1 MARTT
6 RRSSRTTRNAAVRRR
21 ATRSANAGRPG
32 EARRTGVDEREGWE
46 DFTQKREWFLGGR
59 AIADGRSRTL
69 ARLAAIAQADVLGQ
83 VALESLDA
91 GGPPLQHGA
100 RLVGTA
106 RRAAPPRAVSRRL
119 PAAPLL
125 ARPVEVAV
133 SARDADATLQ
143 VAVSAAAVA
152 RVDPASIRM
161 FRFEPA
167 SRTWQHVPRSGYSPA
182 GGYAWARVHRPGIY
196 APVGLPLDRAEQ
208 AALLRT
214 FNARAGLREAAER
227 GRAAAGRALKALLGR
242 AATASRSGGA
252 SAVAA
257 RLRERMDLPEWE
269 LLTELEPPPRAG
281 FPPRRRGLVAPA
293 LGTLA
298 TRLVARDWW
307 KLGPRN
313 FNGRIKSLAIRPNQ
327 RNVLYAGAANGGVWI
342 TVNGGAEWNALWF
355 RQPSMAIGA
364 IAIAPSSPMVMYAAT
379 GEDTPGWTPSY
390 GGAGV
395 FRTSNGG
402 AAWAACAPGPG
413 PRSNK
418 VLIHPTNPDVVY
430 VATDTG
436 LWKSVDGGASWANR
450 RPGRITDALLDP
462 TAPDTLYVGAHND
475 GVYRSTDGGVLW
487 VPKQG
492 VTGGFFTAL
501 PWGAAAEWIKL
512 SMGQGGSAG
521 TRFIAA
527 KMGLDSGRVFLSTT
541 GGDNWV
547 MVPDVVQPASYN
559 EWTNMISVH
568 PRFSNRILAGA
579 VGLSR
584 TVTSFTF
591 APTTGTHSDHH
602 QVVYDP
608 VDPTTCYVAT
618 DGGVYRSLDG
628 GATWALHSRGMV
640 ATQFYS
646 VGVSQSAALV
656 LGGATQ
662 DQGVLKLRP
671 GSDEDWDDV
680 HAGNEGG
687 FFVVDPNDS
696 RTIYTTPWNHNL
708 RRTTDGAAHWTDI
721 RNGMTTTFNGAPA
734 GPASVRHLAVRFGLS
749 SHLIA
754 GGTIVVKDADGN
766 TVFRQSRMYL
776 SLTRGDAWAGREV
789 TDGDVNRC
797 AFSPADPLRC
807 YAVTSTGNVYKSSGG
822 WTWRLAHSTA
832 GKPSSMYITGLG
844 LSWTNP
850 EVLYICFGDFG
861 WPRVMRSDDGGAHW
875 TDRSGTAGEQLPAI
889 PMTSIVVS
897 PVSDD
902 IAYVSSD
909 VGVFRTQDGGITWQD
924 FNDGWQWQDVPRVI
938 VTELALRRSSRTLFA
953 STLGRGVYGRA
964 L

>member
-1 MARTT
+1 MARRT
-6 RRSSRTTRNAAVRRR
+6 RKSGNASAARRR
-21 ATRSANAGRPG
+21 AG

-46 DFTQKREWFLGGR
+46 DFAQKREWFLNGR
-59 AIADGRSRTL
+59 AIPDGRSRTR
-69 ARLAAIAQADVLGQ
+69 ARLDAIAQADVLGV
-83 VALESLDA
+83 VALEALDP
-91 GGPPLQHGA
+91 GGTPLRAGA
-100 RLVGTA
+100 RVVA
-106 RRAAPPRAVSRRL
+106 SDRRVAPPQPVSRRL
-119 PAAPLL
+119 PRAPLL
-125 ARPVEVAV
+125 ARAIEVRPPRRAT
-133 SARDADATLQ
+133 DATLQ
-143 VAVSAAAVA
+143 IAVPAAALG

-161 FRFEPA
+161 FRLEPA
-167 SRTWQHVPRSGYSPA
+167 TRTWQIVPRSGFAPA
-182 GGYAWARVHRPGIY
+182 GGYVWARLDRAGVY
-196 APVGLPLDRAEQ
+196 APVGLPLDRTELAD
-208 AALLRT
+208 LVRT
-214 FNARAGLREAAER
+214 FNARAELREAAAR
-227 GRAAAGRALKALLGR
+227 SRAAAARAVASLLRRGTRTLRGRT
-242 AATASRSGGA
+242 ATD
-252 SAVAA
+252 VAA
-257 RLRERMDLPEWE
+257 RLRERIDLPEWE
-269 LLTELEPPPRAG
+269 LLAELDPVPRAG
-281 FPPRRRGLVAPA
+281 EVRRRRALVAPTLGVLA
-293 LGTLA
+293 L
-298 TRLVARDWW
+298 RLVARDWW

-342 TVNGGAEWNALWF
+342 TVNGGLDWNALWF

-364 IAIAPSSPMVMYAAT
+364 IAVAPSNPLVMYAAT
-379 GEDTPGWTPSY
+379 GEDTPGWGPSY
-390 GGAGV
+390 GGTGV

-402 AAWAACAPGPG
+402 SAWAACASGPG
-413 PRSNK
+413 TRSNK
-418 VLIHPTNPDVVY
+418 VLVHPTNPDVVY

-436 LWKSVDGGASWANR
+436 LWKSIDGGAHWINC
-450 RPGRITDALLDP
+450 RPGRATDALLDP

-475 GVYRSTDGGVLW
+475 GVYRSVDGGATW
-487 VPKQG
+487 VPRQG

-501 PWGAAAEWIKL
+501 PWGPAAEWVKL
-512 SMGQGGSAG
+512 SMGLGGTTG

-541 GGDNWV
+541 AGDNWV
-547 MVPDVVQPASYN
+547 MVPDVVQPAGYN

-584 TVTSFTF
+584 TVTSYTF
-591 APTTGTHSDHH
+591 DPTSGTHSDHH

-628 GATWALHSRGMV
+628 GATWALHSRGMT

-646 VGVSQSAALV
+646 VGVSQTSPLV

-671 GSDEDWDDV
+671 GSDLDWDDV

-687 FFVVDPNDS
+687 FFIVDPNDS
-696 RTIYTTPWNHNL
+696 RIIYTTPWSNNL
-708 RRTTDGAAHWTDI
+708 RRSTDTGATWKDI
-721 RNGMTTTFNGAPA
+721 RNGMTTTFNGAPV
-734 GPASVRHLAVRFGLS
+734 GPATVRHLAVRFGLS

-754 GGTIVVKDADGN
+754 GGSIVVRDANGN
-766 TVFRQSRMYL
+766 EIFHQSRVYL
-776 SLTRGDAWAGREV
+776 SLTRGDAWVGREL
-789 TDGDVNRC
+789 TDGDVNRV

-822 WTWRLAHSTA
+822 WTWRLAHTVA
-832 GKPSSMYITGLG
+832 NRPSPGYITGLA

-850 EVLYICFGDFG
+850 DVLYISFGG
-861 WPRVMRSDDGGAHW
+861 YGGPRIMRSDDAGAHW
-875 TDRSGTAGEQLPAI
+875 TDRSGTAGDDMPAI
-889 PMTSIVVS
+889 PTSSIVVS

-902 IAYVSSD
+902 VAYVSSD
-909 VGVFRTQDGGITWQD
+909 IGVFRTQDGGATWQD
-924 FNDGWQWQDVPRVI
+924 FNDGWQWQDVPRII

-953 STLGRGVYGRA
+953 STLGRGVYRRA